1 MRAKNL
7 ERVIDD
13 LEKAILTQLEFAKE
27 SVQEEIVFVRDR
39 IKAIEAGEHDRL
51 AAKFDLIKAKV
62 RGGGNE

>member
-1 MRAKNL
+1 MKAKNL
-7 ERVIDD
+7 ERVVDD

-27 SVQEEIVFVRDR
+27 NIKEEFASVRDR